1 MQREFC
7 LVYFRVRL
15 NFFGSAEEEGE
26 YEEEVPVE
34 EE

>member
-1 MQREFC
+1 MFMLLLRS
-7 LVYFRVRL
+7 LNVYVFRH
-15 NFFGSAEEEGE
+15 SAEEEVE

>member
-1 MQREFC
+1 MLLPRS
-7 LVYFRVRL
+7 LNVFRH
-15 NFFGSAEEEGE
+15 SAEEEVE